1 MIAGP
6 GAACASALLL
16 GLAVPGMALAA
27 CLELASHPDGATL
40 QRIALTAPAPDF
52 TITYVHSVT
61 RTPVEERYRVDGAT
75 LVETQMSF
83 SQHGP
88 GLPTAADPG
97 SAMRV
102 VDGRFVVTMARNFD
116 TIVMRVHAE
125 QLPQLHASGRAVD
138 LAAWGNRAVALRAV
152 AGACNTP

>member
-1 MIAGP
+1 MAGP

-40 QRIALTAPAPDF
+40 QRIALPAQAPDF
-52 TITYVHSVT
+52 AITYVHSVT

-88 GLPTAADPG
+88 GLPTAADAG
-97 SAMRV
+97 SAMRT
-102 VDGRFVVTMARNFD
+102 VDGRLVVTMARNFD
-116 TIVMRVHAE
+116 TIVMRVHAD
-125 QLPQLHASGRAVD
+125 QLPQLHASNRAVD
-138 LAAWGNRAVALRAV
+138 LAAWGNRALALRAV
-152 AGACNTP
+152 AGACTTP